1 MRVCTVVCTVV
12 IASRVIVHPLAMRVC
27 TVVCTVVIASRVIV
41 HPLAMRV
48 VDRVIVPLDDCSCC

>member
-1 MRVCTVVCTVV
+1 MCAVSFV
-12 IASRVIVHPLAMRVC
+12 SRVIVHPLTMRVC